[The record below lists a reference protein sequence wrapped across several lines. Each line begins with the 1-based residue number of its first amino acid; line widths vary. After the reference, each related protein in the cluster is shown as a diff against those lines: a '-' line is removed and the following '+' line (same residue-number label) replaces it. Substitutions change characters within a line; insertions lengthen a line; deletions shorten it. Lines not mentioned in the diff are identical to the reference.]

1 MSDNSKTDFDPSDW
15 EAFRKLGHRA
25 VDDAV
30 TRLSKIREGKVWQGT
45 TEETAAAFS
54 GPMPEEGMPLDQVY
68 SDAVSALFPA
78 SMGNQNPRFWGWYM
92 GAGTAGGALADF
104 VAAVEGS
111 NLGGGDTGAAKVEWQ
126 VIDWLTEMVGFPKGA
141 GGILTSSG
149 SQANLNCLATAR
161 NKMASVDVRKAGIG
175 ALPKPMRFYASKET
189 HSCVAKALEVMGHGT
204 DALRLVPV
212 NARLAMD
219 PNALPGMIAED
230 RAAGFEPVC
239 VIGTAG
245 ATNTGAI
252 DDLVALSQIA
262 RDEGLWFHVD
272 GCVGAVVKLSHQLSD
287 LVDGLEAADSV
298 ALDLHKW
305 LQVPFGVGAA
315 VVRRKTDQS
324 DTFAA
329 HGDYLEMKPRG
340 LIVGDF
346 FGDYGI
352 DLSRGLSALKV
363 WMTFKEQGRDKIG
376 RMIDHTIELARGAA
390 ERAEAEP
397 QLQCMAPCP
406 INVACFRFWDASLS
420 DAALDAINT
429 EIMLQLQEDG
439 TAVMSDTLI
448 DGKTAIRMAISNH
461 RTVKADVD
469 EVLDAFVARG
479 RVLLAEGFADGV
491 AAQ

>member
-1 MSDNSKTDFDPSDW
+1 
-15 EAFRKLGHRA
+15 
-25 VDDAV
+25 
-30 TRLSKIREGKVWQGT
+30 
-45 TEETAAAFS
+45 
-54 GPMPEEGMPLDQVY
+54 
-68 SDAVSALFPA
+68 
-78 SMGNQNPRFWGWYM
+78 
-92 GAGTAGGALADF
+92 LADF
-104 VAAVEGS
+104 VAAVDGS
-111 NLGGGDTGAAKVEWQ
+111 NLGGGNTGAAKVEWQ
-126 VIDWLTEMVGFPKGA
+126 VIDWLTDMVGFPKGA

-149 SQANLNCLATAR
+149 SQANLNCLVTAR

-175 ALPKPMRFYASKET
+175 ALPKPMRFYASQET
-189 HSCVAKALEVMGHGT
+189 HSCVAKALEVMGHGAE
-204 DALRLVPV
+204 ALRLVPV
-212 NARLAMD
+212 NDQLAMD
-219 PNALPGMIAED
+219 PAALPGMIAED
-230 RAAGFEPVC
+230 RAAGFAPVC

-252 DDLVALSQIA
+252 DDLVALSRVA

-272 GCVGAVVKLSHQLSD
+272 GCVGAVVKLSHLHRN
-287 LVDGLEAADSV
+287 LVDGLEMADSV

-363 WMTFKEQGRDKIG
+363 WMTFKEQGRAKIG

-390 ERAEAEP
+390 ARAEAEP
-397 QLQCMAPCP
+397 QMERMAPCP

-420 DAALDAINT
+420 DAALDAINN

-439 TAVMSDTLI
+439 SAVMSDTQI
-448 DGKTAIRMAISNH
+448 GGEVAIRMAISNH
-461 RTVKADVD
+461 RTVKSDVD
-469 EVLDAFVARG
+469 EVLDLFVARG
-479 RVLLAEGFADGV
+479 QKLLAEGFADGV
-491 AAQ
+491 AAE